1 MFPKRSLWIF
11 LLLAALFTA
20 ALAIRPVQV
29 SAAQTTVEPAAN
41 SCLTCHEDLYY
52 LHDTG
57 KWYCITEHK
66 DRCVNCHEGD
76 PATLNKD
83 ASHLGLIAHPQQNN
97 GEKCLQCHPQDSQE
111 RLATFAQLGG
121 YKTMPETQVYT
132 PSIAAKAGFPQVTE
146 ANPLSE
152 KLPWVIGGVFFF
164 GFWLILVLFSP
175 LKP

>member
-1 MFPKRSLWIF
+1 MFRKQNLWIF
-11 LLLAALFTA
+11 LLLTALFAAAL
-20 ALAIRPVQV
+20 IMQPVRV
-29 SAAQTTVEPAAN
+29 SAAQTTDSVSN

-66 DRCVNCHEGD
+66 DRCVNCHAGD
-76 PATLNKD
+76 PTTLNKD

-111 RLATFAQLGG
+111 RLATFAKLGG
-121 YKTMPETQVYT
+121 YKTMPETQPYS
-132 PSIAAKAGFPQVTE
+132 PSIAAKSEFPKIDETNSV
-146 ANPLSE
+146 SE
-152 KLPWVIGGVFFF
+152 KWQWLIGGCLAF
-164 GFWLILVLFSP
+164 GLWLVLVLFSP